1 MPNNTFEIKNGNNQI
16 LPNAN
21 EANQY
26 FIGDSAIRLARL
38 DRLHKEIGKDVSE
51 RTKEAVKYYQ
61 TKLKGTKNVEEKLV
75 DGGFKQSAIAKAK
88 RLKQFWAQEALRTS
102 NYPRIQEEIF
112 QLYSRIVQEFDVY
125 IMPLVEDEVP
135 LRDILKELHEKIVSP
150 IMTIYQENGYSDEEL
165 RYSYDHIYGMIYYL
179 TGNCHLNWKDYD
191 DDNV

>member
-51 RTKEAVKYYQ
+51 RTKEAIKYYQ

-75 DGGFKQSAIAKAK
+75 DGGFKPSAIAKAK

>member
-1 MPNNTFEIKNGNNQI
+1 M
-16 LPNAN
+16 
-21 EANQY
+21 
-26 FIGDSAIRLARL
+26 
-38 DRLHKEIGKDVSE
+38 
-51 RTKEAVKYYQ
+51 
-61 TKLKGTKNVEEKLV
+61 
-75 DGGFKQSAIAKAK
+75 
-88 RLKQFWAQEALRTS
+88 
-102 NYPRIQEEIF
+102 
-112 QLYSRIVQEFDVY
+112 Y